1 MTKTLIGVVV
11 VAIVVIVVFMFL
23 DPSINVS
30 NTNDATTVIV
40 NDNGSS
46 IVLEDGYFTATI
58 EGDVSK
64 PGSYVLEDGATMGDL
79 IEAAGG
85 ITEYAD
91 DKAYYLDAELK
102 GGQTYFIASKYDTSN
117 VCSLTE
123 LAKVNVNTDN
133 ADTLVASKYFTSSVA
148 NSIVSHRSEKGEFK
162 TLEALLDVYGIGNAT
177 YKKVRNY
184 VTLHA
189 WYFY

>member
-1 MTKTLIGVVV
+1 MFIDPNIG
-11 VAIVVIVVFMFL
+11 IEEIG
-23 DPSINVS
+23 
-30 NTNDATTVIV
+30 NTSTSD
-40 NDNGSS
+40 SS
-46 IVLEDGYFTATI
+46 LVQDGYFSATV
-58 EGDVSK
+58 EGDVAK
-64 PGSYVLEDGATMGDL
+64 PGSYVLKDGSTMGDL

-85 ITEYAD
+85 TTEYAD
-91 DKAYYLDAELK
+91 DNAYYIDAELQSGK
-102 GGQTYFIASKYDTSN
+102 TYFIASKYDTSN

-123 LAKVNVNTDN
+123 IAKVNINSDS

-148 NSIVSHRSEKGEFK
+148 NSIVSYRTEKGGFK

-189 WYFY
+189 